1 MPRCPRPFVPGLSHH
16 VIQRGNNRS
25 AIFRVPHDYRV
36 YLELLRDASDRCGV
50 DIHGYVLM
58 TNHTHLIATPSAA
71 SSLPKMMKR
80 IGEIYVPSFNR
91 QYERTGTLCEGR
103 YRGSLIEDE
112 KYWLTCLRYIELNPV
127 RAGMVP
133 NPELYEWS
141 SYRAHAYGRQDPL
154 LTPHP
159 LFLAL
164 GRTSVDRQHAWQATC
179 SAPIDDDTLITIRR
193 TIQSCRPLRDGLAKG
208 VTPAATVVV

>member
-1 MPRCPRPFVPGLSHH
+1 M
-16 VIQRGNNRS
+16 
-25 AIFRVPHDYRV
+25 FRAPHDYRFF
-36 YLELLRDASDRCGV
+36 LEVIRDASERCRV

-58 TNHTHLIATPSAA
+58 TNHTHFIVTPSTA
-71 SSLPKMMKR
+71 SSLPRMMKR

-127 RAGMVP
+127 RAGLVSS
-133 NPELYEWS
+133 PELYEWS
-141 SYRAHAYGRQDPL
+141 SYRAHAFGRQDPL

-164 GRTSVDRQHAWQATC
+164 GGTPGDRQRGWQATC
-179 SAPIDDDTLITIRR
+179 GAAIDDDTLTTIRR
-193 TIQSCRPLRDGLAKG
+193 AIQSCRPLRDGLTKAE
-208 VTPAATVVV
+208 PAQALVQAMA

>member
-1 MPRCPRPFVPGLSHH
+1 M
-16 VIQRGNNRS
+16 
-25 AIFRVPHDYRV
+25 FRVPPDYRA

-133 NPELYEWS
+133 SPELYEWS

-164 GRTSVDRQHAWQATC
+164 GRTAVDRQHAWQATC
-179 SAPIDDDTLITIRR
+179 GAPIDDDTLITIRR

-208 VTPAATVVV
+208 ELTPAATVVVCP

>member
-1 MPRCPRPFVPGLSHH
+1 MPRCPRPFVSGLSHH

-25 AIFRVPHDYRV
+25 AMFRAPHDYRSF
-36 YLELLRDASDRCGV
+36 LELLGDASGRCHV

-58 TNHTHLIATPSAA
+58 TTHIHLIVTPSTA
-71 SSLPKMMKR
+71 SSLPRMMKR
-80 IGEIYVPSFNR
+80 ISEIYVRSFNR

-103 YRGSLIEDE
+103 YRGSLIQDE

-127 RAGMVP
+127 RAGLVP
-133 NPELYEWS
+133 SPELYEWS
-141 SYRAHAYGRQDPL
+141 SYRAHAFEREDSL

-164 GRTSVDRQHAWQATC
+164 GRTSADRQHAWQSTC
-179 SAPIDDDTLITIRR
+179 GAPIDDDALITIRR
-193 TIQSCRPLRDGLAKG
+193 AIQSCRPLKDGLVKAESAPAG
-208 VTPAATVVV
+208 V